1 MLGHA
6 SNPQKRKYDEP
17 LAFKV
22 DSLASELAQILA
34 LLLNLQ
40 LGSHSATAVT

>member
-17 LAFKV
+17 LEFKA
-22 DSLASELAQILA
+22 DSLASELAQITA

-40 LGSHSATAVT
+40 PGSHSAAAVT